1 MYILELILA
10 IIQAVMNIALAICM
24 IPFVPVVWVIREIKG
39 VKPVTKDTMDNC
51 PKIKF
56 NAKIKK
62 SDEI

>member
-10 IIQAVMNIALAICM
+10 IIQAIMNMALAICM

-39 VKPVTKDTMDNC
+39 VKSVTKDTMGNC
-51 PKIKF
+51 PKIKL